1 MGCRV
6 SGVGCKVSGVREQP
20 LLSEFCFYNVTSAF
34 PGPKRNAR
42 VIVLA
47 PPYAGSSPANKN
59 LRAGETS
66 SRDVSKGTVCLSYFV
81 LRTSY
86 LRNTRF
92 LAIRFGMT
100 DIYLGKRGIQD
111 FSLRSKLKCRT
122 VIVSAHPSLRFG
134 MTSFLRRSCYKV
146 PSTFPV
152 PEPND
157 VVIVPAPSY
166 AGSSPK
172 QKAQGKRQH
181 QHGTYRRLT
190 KQLCHPFGAL
200 RASSFLPGYNCVTPT
215 GLGEGTDNSIA

>member
-1 MGCRV
+1 MGCQ
-6 SGVGCKVSGVREQP
+6 VSGVREARSKKLEARREQP
-20 LLSEFCFYNVTSAF
+20 LFSVFSLYKVPAAF
-34 PGPKRNAR
+34 QGLKRNAR
-42 VIVLA
+42 VMVSVPNHDEA
-47 PPYAGSSPANKN
+47 A
-59 LRAGETS
+59 
-66 SRDVSKGTVCLSYFV
+66 SRFTACLSYLV

-86 LRNTRF
+86 LKNTRSLLRRDDGLLNRGKGNTRF
-92 LAIRFGMT
+92 LAALEIEVA
-100 DIYLGKRGIQD
+100 
-111 FSLRSKLKCRT
+111 T
-122 VIVSAHPSLRFG
+122 VIVAAHPSLRFG

-190 KQLCHPFGAL
+190 KQLCHPFGASGHHLCCRAIIVSPL
-200 RASSFLPGYNCVTPT
+200 RGFAGIFVFA
-215 GLGEGTDNSIA
+215 GL